1 MWLEK
6 RVPKI
11 GSTGLGAWLTH
22 EQETKCPCHVNY
34 MPNLVAVDQMVL
46 SYVRRSAGK
55 NELITS
61 RISRPLKSSNMT

>member
-22 EQETKCPCHVNY
+22 EQETKRPCHVNY

-55 NELITS
+55 KMNL
-61 RISRPLKSSNMT
+61 SRPAFLGHLSHRI